1 MLEPRRYIR
10 AKYSDDSCDYIAG
23 IVLDKL
29 IRANKIKQFYR
40 YSEEKWVTPGIDP
53 IRGMG
58 GLYTGMERRNIV

>member
-1 MLEPRRYIR
+1 MLEQRPYIR
-10 AKYSDDSCDYIAG
+10 VRYSDNSYDYIVG

-40 YSEEKWVTPGIDP
+40 YSEEKWITLGIDS

-58 GLYTGMERRNIV
+58 GIYTGAERRN